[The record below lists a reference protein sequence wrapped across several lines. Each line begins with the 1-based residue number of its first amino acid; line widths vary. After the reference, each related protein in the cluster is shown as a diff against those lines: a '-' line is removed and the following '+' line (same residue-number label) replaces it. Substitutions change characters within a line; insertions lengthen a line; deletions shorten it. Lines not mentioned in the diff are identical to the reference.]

1 MARQTLDIVLP
12 CYNPPKGWT
21 AGAIAASDKI
31 AAALPHT
38 ELSIVLVNDGS
49 EHGLTDDDLRQLQEQ
64 IPSFTYIHSTPNMGK
79 GFALR
84 KGVEASASDFVIYTD
99 VDFPYQE
106 DSLLRV
112 FEALQQ
118 ANCDVVAGVRDSSYY
133 TNVPPARRRI
143 SRLLR
148 WMLRTFLRLQI
159 TDTQCGLKGFNRKGR
174 ELFLSTTINRF
185 LFDLEFI
192 FLASNDADIR
202 LCPAEVELKPDIVFS
217 KVNPRVLLREA
228 FNFMRI
234 FFRGLRKRVFG

>member
-12 CYNPPKGWT
+12 CYNPPQGWT
-21 AGAIAASDKI
+21 AGAIAAVAKLV
-31 AAALPHT
+31 AALPET
-38 ELSIVLVNDGS
+38 DLNIILVNDGS
-49 EHGLTDDDLRQLQEQ
+49 SRGLTEEHLHQLRQGL
-64 IPSFTYIHSTPNMGK
+64 PSFSYIDSTPNMGK

-84 KGVEASASDFVIYTD
+84 KGAEAANADFVIYTD

-106 DSLLRV
+106 ESLLRV
-112 FEALQQ
+112 FATLQDGKS
-118 ANCDVVAGVRDSSYY
+118 DVVAGVRDAAYY

-159 TDTQCGLKGFNRKGR
+159 TDTQCGLKGFNRKGKA
-174 ELFLSTTINRF
+174 LFLTTTINRF

-202 LCPAEVELKPDIVFS
+202 LAPAEVELKPDIVFS
-217 KVNPRVLLREA
+217 KVNPRVLLNEA
-228 FNFMRI
+228 FNFMKI
-234 FFRGLRKRVFG
+234 FFRGLRKRIFG

>member
-1 MARQTLDIVLP
+1 
-12 CYNPPKGWT
+12 
-21 AGAIAASDKI
+21 
-31 AAALPHT
+31 
-38 ELSIVLVNDGS
+38 
-49 EHGLTDDDLRQLQEQ
+49 
-64 IPSFTYIHSTPNMGK
+64 MGK

-84 KGVEASASDFVIYTD
+84 KGAEAARADFVIYTD

-106 DSLLRV
+106 ESLLRV
-112 FEALQQ
+112 FATLQAGQ
-118 ANCDVVAGVRDSSYY
+118 CDVVAGVRDAAYY

-159 TDTQCGLKGFNRKGR
+159 TDTQCGLKGFNRKGKA
-174 ELFLSTTINRF
+174 LFLTTTINRF

-192 FLASNDADIR
+192 FLASNDSDIR

-217 KVNPRVLLREA
+217 KVNPKVLLNEA

-234 FFRGLRKRVFG
+234 FFRGIRKRVFG